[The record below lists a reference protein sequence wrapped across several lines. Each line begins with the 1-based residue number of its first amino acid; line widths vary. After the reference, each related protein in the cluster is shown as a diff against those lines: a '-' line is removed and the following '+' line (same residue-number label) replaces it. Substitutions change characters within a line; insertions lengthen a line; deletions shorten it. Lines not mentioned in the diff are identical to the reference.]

1 VSICAGGELS
11 ARPEPDDQEDTV
23 AGLGDMVNKA
33 KEWAGDNPEKA
44 DSAVDKGGD
53 ALKGKFAGHD
63 EQFDQA
69 GDKAKDYLHGGE
81 PAQGEQPPPPP
92 QGEQPPPP
100 PQ

>member
-1 VSICAGGELS
+1 VSIRTGGELS
-11 ARPEPDDQEDTV
+11 GRPEPEDQEDTV

-33 KEWAGDNPEKA
+33 KEWAGDNPDKA
-44 DSAVDKGGD
+44 DSFVDKGGD

-69 GDKAKDYLHGGE
+69 GDKAKDFLHGGE
-81 PAQGEQPPPPP
+81 NPPPP

>member
-1 VSICAGGELS
+1 VSIRTGGELS
-11 ARPEPDDQEDTV
+11 GRPDPEVQEDAV

-44 DSAVDKGGD
+44 DSFVDKGGD
-53 ALKGKFAGHD
+53 TLKGKFAGHD

-69 GDKAKDYLHGGE
+69 GDKAKDFLHGGE
-81 PAQGEQPPPPP
+81 NPPQGEQLPP

>member
-1 VSICAGGELS
+1 VSIRAGRES
-11 ARPEPDDQEDTV
+11 SVRPEPQDQEDTV

-33 KEWAGDNPEKA
+33 KEWAGNNPDKA
-44 DSAVDKGGD
+44 DSYVDKGGD

-69 GDKAKDYLHGGE
+69 GDKAKDFLHGGE
-81 PAQGEQPPPPP
+81 NPP

-100 PQ
+100 PPQ

>member
-1 VSICAGGELS
+1 VGNSLHDRIG
-11 ARPEPDDQEDTV
+11 DDQEDTV

-44 DSAVDKGGD
+44 DSFVDKGGD
-53 ALKGKFAGHD
+53 TLKGKFAGHD

-69 GDKAKDYLHGGE
+69 GDKAKDFLHGGE
-81 PAQGEQPPPPP
+81 NPPQGEQPPP